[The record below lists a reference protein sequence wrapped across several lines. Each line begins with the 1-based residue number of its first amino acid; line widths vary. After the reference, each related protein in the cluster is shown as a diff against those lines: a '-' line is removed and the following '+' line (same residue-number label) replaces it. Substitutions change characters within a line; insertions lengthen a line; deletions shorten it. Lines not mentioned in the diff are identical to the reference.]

1 MTRAPFPDTLP
12 WHARSDPN
20 HGREIRLSFAMRL
33 QKKPQAV
40 SQGNISSKEKL
51 EGKARSSKLKGKN
64 PIRSASNFELP
75 ASNFQLRL
83 PTPNFELPKVSIH
96 VDIFVG
102 RRTQ

>member
-40 SQGNISSKEKL
+40 SQGNISSK
-51 EGKARSSKLKGKN
+51 
-64 PIRSASNFELP
+64 
-75 ASNFQLRL
+75 
-83 PTPNFELPKVSIH
+83 VSIH